1 MDKCPHGADP
11 QSCGEDPK
19 SCQGCDP
26 AHHAAEKDRE
36 ERELARALKQ
46 ICHKLVVM
54 SGKGGVGKSSVA
66 VCLALALARRGKKVG
81 LMDVDLHGPNVLR
94 MLGLKE
100 PLDLTHAQF
109 ALPPDLFDHLRV
121 ISVEAIMRD
130 REMAVI
136 WRGPLKHQLI
146 RQFISEVQ
154 WGPLD
159 YLVVDS
165 PPGTGDEPMS
175 VAQTI
180 PNAKAVIVTTPQ
192 EISLADVRKSLNFCD
207 KINMKV
213 VGIVENMSGYACPH
227 CGQDLPLF
235 KRGGGAKTAQA
246 AKVPFLGGLP
256 FDAQVVEAADQG
268 RLLDLK
274 EADSPFLQAMKPIV
288 DYILETLPATPLAT
302 REPGVLKFALPVEDG
317 KLSDKFG
324 HASHFAVFTV
334 KDGAVGHRD
343 LIPRPPHEPGGLPE
357 WLDDLGVTH
366 VIAGTLGEKAQALLA
381 KKGIAVIAGAP
392 LEAPEALVEK
402 YLQQTLATSAREHS
416 GGGGC
421 QCSTA

>member
-26 AHHAAEKDRE
+26 AHHATQKDEEDRE
-36 ERELARALKQ
+36 LTRALRQ
-46 ICHKLVVM
+46 IRHKLVVM

-66 VCLALALARRGKKVG
+66 VSLALALARRGKKVG

-109 ALPPDLFDHLRV
+109 ALPPDLFDNLRV
-121 ISVEAIMRD
+121 ISIEVLMRD
-130 REMAVI
+130 RDMAVI

-154 WGPLD
+154 WGSLD

-180 PNAKAVIVTTPQ
+180 PDAKAIIVTTPQ

-213 VGIVENMSGYACPH
+213 VGVVENMSGYACPH

-246 AKVPFLGGLP
+246 AKVPFLGALP
-256 FDAQVVEAADQG
+256 FDPKVVEAADQG
-268 RLLDLK
+268 RLMDVK
-274 EADSPFLQAMKPIV
+274 EDDSPFFQGLRPIV
-288 DYILETLPATPLAT
+288 DYLLETLPLTPLST
-302 REPGVLKFALPVEDG
+302 REPGVLKFALPVDDG

-324 HASHFAVFTV
+324 HASHFAVFQV
-334 KDGAVGHRD
+334 KDGSVGPKE
-343 LIPRPPHEPGGLPE
+343 LVPTPPHEPGGIPE
-357 WLDDLGVTH
+357 WLDEMGITH
-366 VIAGTLGEKAQALLA
+366 VIAGTLGEKAQTLLT
-381 KKGIAVIAGAP
+381 KKGIEVIAGAP

-402 YLQQTLATSAREHS
+402 YLNKTLTTSLREHP
-416 GGGGC
+416 GGNC
-421 QCSTA
+421 QCNTA

>member
-1 MDKCPHGADP
+1 MEKCPHGADP

-26 AHHAAEKDRE
+26 AHHDQEKDKE
-36 ERELARALKQ
+36 EKELARILKR
-46 ICHKLVVM
+46 IRHKLVVM

-66 VCLALALARRGKKVG
+66 VSLALSLARQGKKVG

-100 PLDLTHAQF
+100 PLDLTHGQF

-121 ISVEAIMRD
+121 ISIEVLMRNRD
-130 REMAVI
+130 MAVI

-146 RQFISEVQ
+146 RQFISEIQ
-154 WGPLD
+154 WGDLD

-180 PNAKAVIVTTPQ
+180 PDAQAIIVTTPQ
-192 EISLADVRKSLNFCD
+192 EISLADVRKSLNFCE

-213 VGIVENMSGYACPH
+213 VGVVENMSGYTCPH

-235 KRGGGAKTAQA
+235 KTGGGLKTAQA
-246 AKVPFLGGLP
+246 AKVPFLGALP
-256 FDAQVVEAADQG
+256 FDPQLVEAADQG
-268 RLLDLK
+268 KLLDIK
-274 EADSPFLQAMKPIV
+274 ADDSPFFQAMKPIV
-288 DYILETLPATPLAT
+288 EQILSTLPLTPLAA
-302 REPGVLKFALPVEDG
+302 REPGVLKVALPVDNG

-324 HASHFAVFTV
+324 HASHFAFFNV
-334 KDGAVGHRD
+334 KDGAVGPMN
-343 LIPRPPHEPGGLPE
+343 LVPNPPHEPWGIPG
-357 WLDDLGVTH
+357 WLDSLGVTH
-366 VIAGTLGEKAQALLA
+366 VIAGALGEKAQELLV
-381 KKGIAVIAGAP
+381 KKGIQVIAGAP
-392 LEAPEALVEK
+392 LEAPETLMDK
-402 YLQQTLATSAREHS
+402 YLKEILATSPRQHP
-416 GGGGC
+416 GGGG
-421 QCSTA
+421 QCSTV

>member
-11 QSCGEDPK
+11 QSCGEDPQ
-19 SCQGCDP
+19 SCPGCDP
-26 AHHAAEKDRE
+26 AHHATEEDQE
-36 ERELARALKQ
+36 ERELTRALKQ
-46 ICHKLVVM
+46 IRHKLVVM

-66 VCLALALARRGKKVG
+66 VSLALALARRGKKVG

-94 MLGLKE
+94 MMGLKE
-100 PLDLTHAQF
+100 PLDLSHAQF
-109 ALPPDLFDHLRV
+109 ALPPDLFDNLRV
-121 ISVEAIMRD
+121 ISIEVLMRD
-130 REMAVI
+130 RDMAVI

-154 WGPLD
+154 WGSLD

-180 PNAKAVIVTTPQ
+180 ADAKAIIVTTPQ

-227 CGQDLPLF
+227 CGQELPLF
-235 KRGGGAKTAQA
+235 KRGGGEKTARA
-246 AKVPFLGGLP
+246 AKVPFLGALP
-256 FDAQVVEAADQG
+256 FDPQVVEAADQG
-268 RLLDLK
+268 RLLEVK
-274 EADSPFLQAMKPIV
+274 EDDSPFFQALQPIV
-288 DYILETLPATPLAT
+288 DYILETLPLTPVST
-302 REPGVLKFALPVEDG
+302 REPGVLKFALPVDDG

-324 HASHFAVFTV
+324 HASHFAIFQVKNGTV
-334 KDGAVGHRD
+334 GPKELV
-343 LIPRPPHEPGGLPE
+343 PTPPHEPGGIPE
-357 WLDDLGVTH
+357 WLVEMGITH
-366 VIAGTLGEKAQALLA
+366 VIAGTLGEKAQSLLT
-381 KKGIAVIAGAP
+381 KKGIEVIAGAP
-392 LEAPEALVEK
+392 PEAPEALVEK
-402 YLQQTLATSAREHS
+402 YLTKTLSTSPRQHP
-416 GGGGC
+416 GDCG

>member
-1 MDKCPHGADP
+1 MEKCPHGADP
-11 QSCGEDPK
+11 QSCAEDPK
-19 SCQGCDP
+19 TCEGCDP
-26 AHHAAEKDRE
+26 AHHDQEKNQE
-36 ERELARALKQ
+36 ERDLARALKQ
-46 ICHKLVVM
+46 IRHKLVVM

-66 VCLALALARRGKKVG
+66 IGLALGLARRGKKVG

-94 MLGLKE
+94 MMGLKE

-109 ALPPDLFDHLRV
+109 ALPPDLFDNLRV
-121 ISVEAIMRD
+121 ISIEVLMRD
-130 REMAVI
+130 RDMAVI

-154 WGPLD
+154 WGALD

-180 PNAKAVIVTTPQ
+180 PDAQAVIVTTPQ
-192 EISLADVRKSLNFCD
+192 EISLADVRKSLNFCE
-207 KINMKV
+207 KIHMKV
-213 VGIVENMSGYACPH
+213 VGLVENMSGYACPH

-246 AKVPFLGGLP
+246 AKVPFLGALP
-256 FDAQVVEAADQG
+256 FDPEMVEAADQG
-268 RLLDLK
+268 KLMDVN
-274 EADSPFLQAMKPIV
+274 EADSPFFQALAPMV
-288 DYILETLPATPLAT
+288 DYLLEALPLTPVT
-302 REPGVLKFALPVEDG
+302 RREPGVLKFALPVDDG

-324 HASHFAVFTV
+324 HASHFAIFKV
-334 KDGAVGHRD
+334 KDGAMGPQE
-343 LIPRPPHEPGGLPE
+343 LIPSPPHEPGGIPE

-366 VIAGTLGEKAQALLA
+366 VIAGTLGEKAQALLT
-381 KKGIAVIAGAP
+381 KKGIEVIAGAP

-402 YLQQTLATSAREHS
+402 YLQQTLTTSPRQHP
-416 GGGGC
+416 GGSS
-421 QCSTA
+421 QCGTA